1 MKQNDNNDF
10 VLPCLCPSN
19 ATGFIV
25 FKRYGTYTLRIYAS
39 DEEIPQM
46 AKHALCV
53 HLKGNSIIFADF
65 DTKQ

>member
-1 MKQNDNNDF
+1 MKKNDENNF
-10 VLPCLCPSN
+10 VLPCLYPSI
-19 ATGFIV
+19 ATGFIL
-25 FKRYGTYTLRIYAS
+25 FKRHGTYTVRIYAS

-53 HLKGNSIIFADF
+53 HLKGNLIIFADF